1 MKEILL
7 KLVAEIEDL
16 RANQILLVQLA
27 GQGIHPVDAKDAKK
41 RAMKE
46 NLEFFEAMR
55 KDIEALS

>member
-16 RANQILLVQLA
+16 RANQILLVQLV
-27 GQGIHPVDAKDAKK
+27 GQGTHLVSAQNAKK

-46 NLEFFEAMR
+46 NLEFFETMR
-55 KDIEALS
+55 QDIEALS